1 MRDTAEPGLSRRE
14 RAILEFERGWWREA
28 GTKRRAVR
36 SRLGMSASRY
46 YEVLDHLIDDRDA
59 LSHDPLLVRRLR
71 RDRAAR
77 RRQRL
82 EGPMGVRG

>member
-14 RAILEFERGWWREA
+14 RAILEFERGWWRET
-28 GTKRRAVR
+28 GTKRRAIR
-36 SRLGMSASRY
+36 ARLGLSASRY
-46 YEVLDHLIDDRDA
+46 YEVLDHLIDDPDA

-77 RRQRL
+77 RRQRF
-82 EGPMGVRG
+82 EGPMGLQG